1 MTVAPPVPPPRPET
15 AFSASMP
22 GPVNMRF
29 HPIAVN
35 PNQPLPPDAAM
46 HNHHFRPFPMHDH
59 GPPGPVPPPAGAGA
73 GTGPGAGPLDHVEA
87 RLKQLEQEDAARM
100 AARSHLLAMRK
111 HEDEEFRRV
120 TENAEVEEEVC
131 MIAGLHL
138 MSD

>member
-22 GPVNMRF
+22 GPVNNMRF

-35 PNQPLPPDAAM
+35 PNQPPPPDATM

-59 GPPGPVPPPAGAGA
+59 GPPGPVPPPAGPGPGA
-73 GTGPGAGPLDHVEA
+73 GAGPLDHVEA

-111 HEDEEFRRV
+111 DEDEEFRRV
-120 TENAEVEEEVC
+120 TENAEVEEEVW